1 MTQLISPDRTMLA
14 AGIMICAMAV
24 IGVID
29 NFIPHLAAHI
39 GLWQFHFIRALMALP
54 LLWVLS
60 RLGLGT
66 LRPVRLW
73 AVMVRSLLVGVSMLF
88 YFSALALMPIAQALA
103 GLFTSPIFILLVTSL
118 AMGQRIGPWR
128 ILAVAMGFVG
138 ILFVLQPDP
147 QNFDWM
153 VLIPVA
159 GGFFYALS
167 AIATRAICAQ
177 ESTMAM
183 LAGMWVTLGSF
194 GAIGLVILGLFPA
207 EAAPGADG
215 FVTRGWV
222 WDMAPALPWVV
233 LQAVG
238 SVLGV
243 FLIIRAYQLGD
254 ASYVSVF
261 EYSVMIFGPLFAW
274 AVLGQPV
281 GGWQIIGSILIVL
294 AGVLIALRSREAAS

>member
-1 MTQLISPDRTMLA
+1 
-14 AGIMICAMAV
+14 
-24 IGVID
+24 
-29 NFIPHLAAHI
+29 
-39 GLWQFHFIRALMALP
+39 
-54 LLWVLS
+54 
-60 RLGLGT
+60 
-66 LRPVRLW
+66 
-73 AVMVRSLLVGVSMLF
+73 
-88 YFSALALMPIAQALA
+88 
-103 GLFTSPIFILLVTSL
+103 
-118 AMGQRIGPWR
+118 
-128 ILAVAMGFVG
+128 
-138 ILFVLQPDP
+138 
-147 QNFDWM
+147 
-153 VLIPVA
+153 
-159 GGFFYALS
+159 
-167 AIATRAICAQ
+167 
-177 ESTMAM
+177 M

-207 EAAPGADG
+207 GVAPGADG

-281 GGWQIIGSILIVL
+281 GGWQIIGSVLIVL